1 MKHASWQ
8 DSDHHRV
15 EALLAG
21 VPFFNEV
28 ARDDA
33 DQRARLLARTEII
46 EAGPGDTVIRAGEV
60 ESSLYFLLRGQL
72 VVLGDEEA
80 PAAVLYYVSP
90 GEVFGTL
97 SMLLGR
103 ARGATIQVADAAREA
118 VLARLDF
125 NDFDDDRDTPYT
137 LATRLAFFHMLV
149 HQIRWAVEVRRM
161 QSPDEGLAAG
171 LRKVP
176 VFTGERDSEAEL
188 ASLREQARALADL
201 LYRWNHLPPGTTG
214 NAQLT

>member
-1 MKHASWQ
+1 MRQANWQ
-8 DSDHHRV
+8 QTDRSRV
-15 EALLAG
+15 ETLLAG

-28 ARDDA
+28 ARDDPA
-33 DQRARLLARTEII
+33 QRSRLLARTALI
-46 EAGPGDTVIRAGEV
+46 EAAPGDTVIRAGEV

-72 VVLGDEEA
+72 VVLDDT
-80 PAAVLYYVSP
+80 PPHAVLYYVSP

-97 SMLLGR
+97 SLLLRR
-103 ARGATIQVADAAREA
+103 ARSATIQVADAAREA

-125 NDFDDDRDTPYT
+125 NDFDDDRGTPYT

-161 QSPDEGLAAG
+161 QSPDPALAAD

-176 VFTGERDSEAEL
+176 VFTGARDSAAEL
-188 ASLREQARALADL
+188 ASLRDQARALADV
-201 LYRWNHLPPGTTG
+201 LYRWNHRPPGTTG

>member
-1 MKHASWQ
+1 MQHANWQ
-8 DSDHHRV
+8 KTDPGRV
-15 EALLAG
+15 ETLLAG

-28 ARDDA
+28 GRDDRA
-33 DQRARLLARTEII
+33 QRERLLARTEII
-46 EAGPGDTVIRAGEV
+46 EAASGDTVIRAGEV

-72 VVLGDEEA
+72 VVLDDED
-80 PAAVLYYVSP
+80 PAKVLYYVSP
-90 GEVFGTL
+90 GEMFGTL
-97 SMLLGR
+97 SMLLGQ
-103 ARGATIQVADAAREA
+103 ARSATIQVADAAREA

-125 NDFDDDRDTPYT
+125 NDFDDDRGTPYT

-161 QSPDEGLAAG
+161 HRPDPAMAAA

-176 VFTGERDSEAEL
+176 VFAGERDSEAEL
-188 ASLREQARALADL
+188 ASLRDQARALADL
-201 LYRWNHLPPGTTG
+201 LYRWNHPPPGSTG

>member
-1 MKHASWQ
+1 MKQAQWQ
-8 DSDHHRV
+8 RSDSARV

-33 DQRARLLARTEII
+33 EQRSLLLSRTGILEAGSGDRVI
-46 EAGPGDTVIRAGEV
+46 EAGEI
-60 ESSLYFLLRGQL
+60 ESTLYFLLRGQL
-72 VVLGDEEA
+72 VVLGEGDPP
-80 PAAVLYYVSP
+80 PAIYYVSP

-97 SMLLGR
+97 SMLLGTPR
-103 ARGATIQVADAAREA
+103 SATIRVAETSREA
-118 VLARLDF
+118 LLARLDF
-125 NDFDDDRDTPYT
+125 QDFNDDATSPYS

-149 HQIRWAVEVRRM
+149 HQIRWAVEVQRM
-161 QSPDEGLAAG
+161 QAPDQALMAE

-176 VFTGERDSEAEL
+176 VFSGPRDGAEEL
-188 ASLREQARALADL
+188 AALKHQARQLADI
-201 LYRWNHLPPGTTG
+201 LYRWNGRPPSATG

>member
-1 MKHASWQ
+1 MRQANWQ
-8 DSDHHRV
+8 QTDRSRV
-15 EALLAG
+15 ETLLAG

-28 ARDDA
+28 ARDDPA
-33 DQRARLLARTEII
+33 QRSRLLARTELV
-46 EAGPGDTVIRAGEV
+46 EAAPGDTVIRAGEV

-72 VVLGDEEA
+72 VVLDDA
-80 PAAVLYYVSP
+80 PPHAVLYYVSP

-97 SMLLGR
+97 SLLLRR
-103 ARGATIQVADAAREA
+103 ARSATIQVADAAREA

-161 QSPDEGLAAG
+161 QSPDAGLAAD

-188 ASLREQARALADL
+188 ASLRDQARALADL
-201 LYRWNHLPPGTTG
+201 LYRWNHRPPGTTG